1 MMFNRLS
8 SPGHACGIISTVFAG
23 TYWFANHLTSLRS
36 NIGTGVFDWE
46 RSIPFVTWTI
56 VPYLSICCFFP
67 MSFFVGRDPIEL
79 RRHVTRLALVLL
91 VSVVCYA
98 MFPLRFTFDR
108 PPVEGVFSPLYGA
121 LAAFDLPYNRAP
133 SLHIAVLVVLW
144 ARLGS
149 GLNRVQR
156 TCLGGWFLLIG
167 ASVLTTCQHHVID
180 VLAGLTLGA
189 TAVALTSS
197 RAGKPTPNARRRVG
211 GVLLAKNH
219 RGDTHSSG
227 VVAKTVRAE
236 MHNAPSC
243 GHRVTTK

>member
-1 MMFNRLS
+1 
-8 SPGHACGIISTVFAG
+8 VG
-23 TYWFANHLTSLRS
+23 TYWLANRLTELRS
-36 NIGTGVFDWE
+36 DIGSTVFDWE
-46 RSIPFVTWTI
+46 RDIPFVTWTI

-91 VSVVCYA
+91 VAVVCYA
-98 MFPLRFTFDR
+98 MFPLRFAFDR

-144 ARLGS
+144 ARLGPC
-149 GLNRVQR
+149 LNRVQG

-167 ASVLTTCQHHVID
+167 ASVLTTYQHHVID

-197 RAGKPTPNARRRVG
+197 RADTLTPTARRLVR
-211 GVLLAKNH
+211 GVLLAKAH
-219 RGDTHSSG
+219 RDDAHSCG
-227 VVAKTVRAE
+227 VVVMTASAQ
-236 MHNAPSC
+236 MHDALSC